1 MGSDSQP
8 GAMHDHAG
16 SRCLTIYNPT
26 AGNHRRRKLDAALAT
41 LRSAGVSVELAETAG
56 PGDAEV
62 MARDAADDVS
72 MVVVAGGDGTINGA
86 INGLMARL
94 AAGRPVP
101 PFGVLPL
108 GTANVLAGELGL
120 PARPEDAALVL
131 AAGQRARINLGRAND
146 RYFSIMAG
154 VGFDAQVVERIDP
167 AIKRRLGK
175 GAYAL
180 ESLREWLALTP
191 ARFQVIADAER
202 RDAAAVV
209 IASGRYYAGRFV
221 VAPKASLV
229 GHELQVCVFR
239 KSGRWAVIRYLAAMA
254 LGLLPRLPDYE
265 VIPAATVA
273 VTGVEGAPVQGDGD
287 ILAYLPLRAEI
298 VPRALEVV
306 VPEGS
311 PLAATPG

>member
-1 MGSDSQP
+1 MGGDSRP
-8 GAMHDHAG
+8 GAKHDHAG
-16 SRCLTIYNPT
+16 SRCLIIYNPT
-26 AGNHRRRKLDAALAT
+26 AGKRRRRKLNAALAT
-41 LRSAGVSVELAETAG
+41 LRSTGVSVDLAETAG

-101 PFGVLPL
+101 PFGILPL

-120 PARPEDAALVL
+120 PARPEDAASVL
-131 AAGQRARINLGRAND
+131 AAGQRARINLGLAND

-180 ESLREWLALTP
+180 ETLREWLALTP
-191 ARFQVIADAER
+191 TRFQVVADGEC

-229 GHELQVCVFR
+229 GDDLQVCVFR
-239 KSGRWAVIRYLAAMA
+239 TSGRWAVMRYLAAMA
-254 LGLLPRLPDYE
+254 LGLLPRLSDYM
-265 VIPAATVA
+265 VIPAATVT
-273 VTGVEGAPVQGDGD
+273 VTGVVGAPVQGDGD
-287 ILAYLPLRAEI
+287 ILAHLPLHAQI
-298 VPRALEVV
+298 VTRALEVM

-311 PLAATPG
+311 PMAAAPD